1 LRMELGWVGGILFLS
16 ISFLVLLLGQSRPYS
31 ALVGNISINFLA
43 MMVEALPF
51 MLIGSLAGGI
61 IEVFVP
67 VPLVEKLFGRHR
79 IWPIFATAG
88 MGMIF
93 PVCECAIIPV
103 IRRLLGKGVPFG
115 AAVAFLLGGPIVNPL
130 VAASTAVAYNLDW
143 HMVIVRLGCGYLIAV
158 VVGILLSCKFS
169 HANAVIP
176 HMHGQISPCCG
187 HDHCSADT
195 QNTSLKAKLFHA
207 AGHAADDFFSVGY
220 YLVIGT
226 FIAAFIRSL
235 VPLEVFTHFLASP
248 WQGIL
253 IMMVMAVLLN
263 LCSEADAFIA
273 ASFRG
278 ILPDSAQLAFMV
290 LGPMFDIKLLLMY
303 FGVFTRKAIAA
314 LVITVLAMV
323 FLTTMALH
331 FFFFHPA

>member
-1 LRMELGWVGGILFLS
+1 
-16 ISFLVLLLGQSRPYS
+16 
-31 ALVGNISINFLA
+31 
-43 MMVEALPF
+43 
-51 MLIGSLAGGI
+51 
-61 IEVFVP
+61 
-67 VPLVEKLFGRHR
+67 
-79 IWPIFATAG
+79 
-88 MGMIF
+88 
-93 PVCECAIIPV
+93 
-103 IRRLLGKGVPFG
+103 
-115 AAVAFLLGGPIVNPL
+115 
-130 VAASTAVAYNLDW
+130 
-143 HMVIVRLGCGYLIAV
+143 
-158 VVGILLSCKFS
+158 
-169 HANAVIP
+169 
-176 HMHGQISPCCG
+176 MHGQISPCCG
-187 HDHCSADT
+187 HDHCSANT

-226 FIAAFIRSL
+226 FIAAFIRSM
-235 VPLEVFTHFLASP
+235 VPLEAFTHFLASP

-278 ILPDSAQLAFMV
+278 VLPDSAQLAFMV

-314 LVITVLAMV
+314 LVITVLTMV

-331 FFFFHPA
+331 FFFFHPL